1 MPILSL
7 CEIFKSVFHV
17 IFFIQSEIQGHVVL
31 LSSSLSS
38 FLWDVT
44 QSRSRAQNLKVFLK
58 YFQILVL
65 ALLDVQIFPL
75 HFPGKI
81 FSNKPVRGLQILAQV
96 ACCLAMCHS
105 RLFGFGIRNYL

>member
-1 MPILSL
+1 M
-7 CEIFKSVFHV
+7 
-17 IFFIQSEIQGHVVL
+17 IFFIQSEIQGHVIL

-81 FSNKPVRGLQILAQV
+81 LPNWPLCGLETLAQDS
-96 ACCLAMCHS
+96 A
-105 RLFGFGIRNYL
+105 